1 MAKFNEVQKK
11 RRAVIA
17 ESKRAKHGDPNTR
30 KLKQKA
36 QPLSISG
43 KRKRKLFKKWR
54 RDQKEAIEKGVITM
68 QDVEMAVADAADG
81 KTQDANKTPVKF
93 PMKRSSKLKLKQ
105 LKKKGKGKMKSDKQA
120 TEASVDA
127 MVE

>member
-11 RRAVIA
+11 RRAIIS
-17 ESKRAKHGDPNTR
+17 ESKRARHGDPNTR

-36 QPLSISG
+36 QTHSISG

-68 QDVEMAVADAADG
+68 QDVEMAVADAAEG
-81 KTQDANKTPVKF
+81 KTQDAKKTPVKF
-93 PMKRSSKLKLKQ
+93 PMKKSSKLKLK
-105 LKKKGKGKMKSDKQA
+105 KKGKNKRKSDKQA
-120 TEASVDA
+120 TEASTDA

>member
-11 RRAVIA
+11 RRALIA

-54 RDQKEAIEKGVITM
+54 REQKEAIEKGVITM

-81 KTQDANKTPVKF
+81 KTQDANRTPVKF
-93 PMKRSSKLKLKQ
+93 PMKSSKLKLKQ
-105 LKKKGKGKMKSDKQA
+105 LKKKGKGKRNSNKQA
-120 TEASVDA
+120 TEASVDV

>member
-11 RRAVIA
+11 RRAIIS

-30 KLKQKA
+30 KLKQKV
-36 QPLSISG
+36 QPHSISG

-68 QDVEMAVADAADG
+68 EDVEMAVADAAQG
-81 KTQDANKTPVKF
+81 KTQDANKTPGKF
-93 PMKRSSKLKLKQ
+93 PMKKSSKLKLKQ
-105 LKKKGKGKMKSDKQA
+105 LKKKGKNKRKSNKQA
-120 TEASVDA
+120 TESSTDA
-127 MVE
+127 MEE